1 MSTKKIQQRGLQ
13 RKNNS
18 KNSNLLVRHLRKK
31 AVRCK
36 RHFHPKTKTDILQP
50 YYGPEIVIDQ
60 QHSIIAK
67 PSDES
72 TRPKF
77 KNEKLFHIKVEYPDC
92 TSMDSENDEG
102 QKTSKKKRKST
113 STETATKR
121 KRTFIHES
129 TKKTK
134 GIHICHICQK
144 DFNTLQ
150 ELSNHSATH
159 LEAEFKCTVC
169 GRVRKSQKSFENHL
183 RFHHEWYKTCE
194 QCGKQFKESGQLNN
208 HKKAKHQQRIYACTK
223 CDLQTFSY
231 S

>member
-1 MSTKKIQQRGLQ
+1 MALK
-13 RKNNS
+13 
-18 KNSNLLVRHLRKK
+18 LL
-31 AVRCK
+31 
-36 RHFHPKTKTDILQP
+36 
-50 YYGPEIVIDQ
+50 IDQ

-72 TRPKF
+72 TRPRFRNK
-77 KNEKLFHIKVEYPDC
+77 KLFHIKVEYPDC
-92 TSMDSENDEG
+92 TSTDSESVEG

-121 KRTFIHES
+121 KRTSICES

-150 ELSNHSATH
+150 ELSNHSASH

-169 GRVRKSQKSFENHL
+169 GRVRKSQKSFENHV
-183 RFHHEWYKTCE
+183 RFHREGYKTCE
-194 QCGKQFKESGQLNN
+194 QCGKQFEESGQLNN
-208 HKKAKHQQRIYACTK
+208 HKKGKHQQCIYACTK
-223 CDLQTFSY
+223 CDLQTFLY
-231 S
+231 SWY